1 MLHNVTTPIHWVG
14 GKTKLSNSLIGLA
27 EDHID
32 FSSKKKY
39 VEPFIGGGGMFFSIT
54 QKYNFD
60 TKIISDI
67 NSELIHMYKDIK
79 SNAEDLMWELDII
92 ENKYNSL
99 EDIESKKEYYYKLR
113 GRYNET
119 IMSES
124 SGVKQSALFIALSK
138 LGFNG
143 LYRVNK
149 KGLYNVPFG
158 KRKNANLYDRQNLL
172 DMSSLLQ
179 DTEILNLDYKKTIQ
193 FADKSSVFYIDSP
206 YRPLPNSKSFTAY
219 SKSDFN
225 DEEQE
230 KLSKFC
236 QELLQKNGSF
246 FLSNSDPKQ
255 VDPADDFFDVLY
267 SDFIT
272 KRVETYRAIGAKNS
286 SRGNIKE
293 LLVVGKNI

>member
-1 MLHNVTTPIHWVG
+1 MTHSVKPPIKWAG
-14 GKTKLSNSLIGLA
+14 GKSRLSNELIKLTK
-27 EDHID
+27 DHID

-54 QKYNFD
+54 QKYKFD

-67 NSELIHMYKDIK
+67 NSELINMYKDIQA
-79 SNAEDLMWELDII
+79 NVEDLMWELDNI
-92 ENKYNSL
+92 EEKYNNL
-99 EDIESKKEYYYKLR
+99 ETIELKKEYYYKLR
-113 GRYNET
+113 DYYNDT
-119 IMSES
+119 IKDNIKN
-124 SGVKQSALFIALSK
+124 VKQAALFIALNK
-138 LGFNG
+138 LDFNG

-149 KGLYNVPFG
+149 KGLFNVPFG
-158 KRKNANLYDRQNLL
+158 NRKNANLYDRQNLL

-179 DTEILNLDYKKTIQ
+179 DTEILNLDYKKTLQ
-193 FADKSSVFYIDSP
+193 FADQSSVFYIDSP

-219 SKSDFN
+219 NKSDFN

-236 QELLQKNGSF
+236 QKLVQKNGSF

-272 KRVETYRAIGAKNS
+272 KRVETHRGIGAKKS
-286 SRGNIKE
+286 SRGRIKE
-293 LLVVGKNI
+293 LLIIGESV

>member
-1 MLHNVTTPIHWVG
+1 
-14 GKTKLSNSLIGLA
+14 
-27 EDHID
+27 
-32 FSSKKKY
+32 
-39 VEPFIGGGGMFFSIT
+39 MFFSIT
-54 QKYNFD
+54 QKYKFN

-67 NSELIHMYKDIK
+67 NSELINMYKDIK
-79 SNAEDLMWELDII
+79 YNVEDLMWELDII

-99 EDIESKKEYYYKLR
+99 EDTESKKEYYYELR
-113 GRYNET
+113 GQYNET
-119 IMSES
+119 IISQS
-124 SGVKQSALFIALSK
+124 LGVKQSALFIALSK

-158 KRKNANLYDRQNLL
+158 NKKNVNLYDRQNLL
-172 DMSSLLQ
+172 DMSNLLQ

-236 QELLQKNGSF
+236 RELVQKNGSF

-255 VDPADDFFDVLY
+255 VDPSDDFFDVLY

-272 KRVETYRAIGAKNS
+272 KRVETYRGIGAKNS

-293 LLVVGKNI
+293 LLVIGRNI